1 MLMIANAEPTSWQNE
16 TTSATTSTT
25 SSDEGRVTIFAPVT
39 MESQL
44 SLLLPEFSSTP
55 PAPSPVTEI
64 TQLSLEVGG
73 SSGASW
79 TTRRG
84 SSGLRPIVQPTAISL
99 DLPVTD
105 DTGSTRTTVITIA
118 PTAHL
123 ERSGTTLLVPIETTT
138 RPAQP
143 KAPHVENPGSS
154 LDNPDPAT
162 TEPPTTSDASPPPDV
177 TSTAHSENSGVEL
190 VLPTEQPQSED
201 EASQPSN
208 PPQTPASTHA
218 PAPSAIRLGTTS
230 ILAGG
235 APVTLDGAT
244 LSLAP
249 SGALLLNG
257 APVSYDAVAGAGQPE
272 PALDTQ
278 ALASLATAQA
288 SNPAGTGGATSAGT
302 VTETT
307 SVRDP
312 TSATRS
318 TASTA
323 ESTGSSSTS
332 AAPAEQTDSGA
343 GARAVAAGAWS
354 ATGLVGLLGLVAGVV
369 L

>member
-1 MLMIANAEPTSWQNE
+1 MIANAEPTSWQNE
-16 TTSATTSTT
+16 TASATTSTT
-25 SSDEGRVTIFAPVT
+25 SSDEGRVSIFAPVT

-249 SGALLLNG
+249 SGAL
-257 APVSYDAVAGAGQPE
+257 DRK
-272 PALDTQ
+272 
-278 ALASLATAQA
+278 
-288 SNPAGTGGATSAGT
+288 
-302 VTETT
+302 
-307 SVRDP
+307 SV
-312 TSATRS
+312 
-318 TASTA
+318 
-323 ESTGSSSTS
+323 
-332 AAPAEQTDSGA
+332 
-343 GARAVAAGAWS
+343 V
-354 ATGLVGLLGLVAGVV
+354 
-369 L
+369 